1 MRKWLVL
8 AAYPAFI
15 AVVLAIVA
23 IADGA
28 LDPSDANHAVV
39 IRNEALAP
47 VDIRLLDRGQS
58 TAFFGIPPQTEVT
71 VTPPAALASLRE
83 VAALGP
89 GCVATGVVRFGG
101 GIPHWSNLSM
111 LVIGPDGSLGLLFP
125 ADLETWRASRR
136 PFPTAEARPITG
148 CVEP

>member
-47 VDIRLLDRGQS
+47 VDIRLLDRGHS
-58 TAFFGIPPQTEVT
+58 DTAGS
-71 VTPPAALASLRE
+71 ACLA
-83 VAALGP
+83 P
-89 GCVATGVVRFGG
+89 
-101 GIPHWSNLSM
+101 
-111 LVIGPDGSLGLLFP
+111 
-125 ADLETWRASRR
+125 
-136 PFPTAEARPITG
+136 
-148 CVEP
+148 